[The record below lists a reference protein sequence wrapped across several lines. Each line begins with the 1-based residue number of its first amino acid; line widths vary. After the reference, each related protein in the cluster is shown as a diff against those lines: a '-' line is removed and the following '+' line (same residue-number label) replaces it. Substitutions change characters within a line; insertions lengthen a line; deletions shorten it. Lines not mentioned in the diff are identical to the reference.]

1 MSETFLVLAAHPK
14 WNRTLEF
21 NSDIYQTRSLSDTF
35 LAAHPKWNRTIE
47 FKQWHLLQTYL
58 AARPKLN
65 KTLDFKQWHLSET
78 FLTTHPK
85 WNNRTLEVKQWLQS
99 ETLLTTY
106 PKWNNRTFDVKLTSV
121 RNTSR
126 RSPKMEQLLTQ
137 NATELWRKIC
147 DCCISPS
154 SSNMTHL
161 KINEYQRYT
170 RHLAIYSCS

>member
-1 MSETFLVLAAHPK
+1 MSETFLV
-14 WNRTLEF
+14 
-21 NSDIYQTRSLSDTF
+21 

-106 PKWNNRTFDVKLTSV
+106 PKWNNRTFDVKQWLLSETLLTTYPKWNNRTFDVKLTSV